1 MAIRKRSWKKPN
13 GETGEAWVVDYQ
25 SNGKRHIKTFQT
37 KREAVAFRDKTGVE
51 VRHGHH
57 VADSVSI
64 TVAEAGA
71 VWIGACELGRGDN
84 PPCERATL
92 ANYKAYLKHHI
103 APAIGTAKLSQLTRA
118 NVASFRDHLL
128 KKLSRSLAKK
138 VFICFHGILS
148 EAELRGYVGS
158 NVAANVKIGHMGR
171 HKEPVAIPT
180 RAEAKSIMDTLHK
193 LATNKFGRRWRVLFA
208 TAIHSGFRASE
219 LRGLPWDAVNLK
231 AGTITVKQR
240 ADRYCVIGPP
250 KSVAGRRTICI
261 PSFLVTML
269 REWKLECAPGP
280 FVFGNSKGKVQTL
293 SDIHTGGWNPLQKA
307 AKISRLNFH
316 SLRHFRASM
325 LIADGA
331 NPKEVMVEMG
341 HANIAMTFDLYGHL
355 FQDDA
360 AHTRRAE
367 RAERL
372 AII

>member
-1 MAIRKRSWKKPN
+1 MADFNGKLPPCRTHVAHLGESEMAIRKRSWKKPN

-25 SNGKRHIKTFQT
+25 ANGKRHIKTFKT
-37 KREAVAFRDKTGVE
+37 KKEATAFRDATGVE
-51 VRHGHH
+51 VRQGRH

-71 VWIGACELGRGDN
+71 VWIKACELGRGDN
-84 PPCERATL
+84 TPCERATL

-103 APAIGTAKLSQLTRA
+103 VPAIGKVKLNQLTRG
-118 NVASFRDHLL
+118 NVAAFRDHLL
-128 KKLSRSLAKK
+128 TKLSRSLAKK
-138 VFICFHGILS
+138 VFICFGGILS

-158 NVAANVKIGHMGR
+158 NVAANVKIGNMGR
-171 HKEPVAIPT
+171 HKEPVVIPSK
-180 RAEAKSIMDTLHK
+180 AEVKSIMDTLHK

-219 LRGLPWDAVNLK
+219 LRGLPWDALNLK

-293 SDIHTGGWNPLQKA
+293 SDIHTGGWRSTPEGGENFAAELPQPSSLPCFYANRGWRESERSHGGNGSLQ
-307 AKISRLNFH
+307 H
-316 SLRHFRASM
+316 C
-325 LIADGA
+325 D
-331 NPKEVMVEMG
+331 
-341 HANIAMTFDLYGHL
+341 DL
-355 FQDDA
+355 
-360 AHTRRAE
+360 
-367 RAERL
+367 
-372 AII
+372 